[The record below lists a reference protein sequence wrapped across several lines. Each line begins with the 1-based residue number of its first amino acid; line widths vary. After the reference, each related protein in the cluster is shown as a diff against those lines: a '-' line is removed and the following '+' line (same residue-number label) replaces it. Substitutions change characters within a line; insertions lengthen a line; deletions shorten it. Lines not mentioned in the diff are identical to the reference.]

1 MPDPDRFKKRLLL
14 KNVSHRQSRFRDA
27 TYKDGPRASQEAA
40 CQYQEEGQGQPVR
53 FSEACSHRTRKSV
66 PPLEENQ
73 CTRPQITFF

>member
-1 MPDPDRFKKRLLL
+1 MPDRFKKRPNTKTL
-14 KNVSHRQSRFRDA
+14 SHCHSGTTHT
-27 TYKDGPRASQEAA
+27 TYKDGSRASQEAA

-73 CTRPQITFF
+73 CT